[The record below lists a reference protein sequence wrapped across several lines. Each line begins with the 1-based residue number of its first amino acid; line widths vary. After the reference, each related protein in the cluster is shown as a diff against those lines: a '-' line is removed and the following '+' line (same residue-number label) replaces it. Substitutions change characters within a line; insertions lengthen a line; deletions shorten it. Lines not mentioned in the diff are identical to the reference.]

1 MPRDYIT
8 KQDRKYVEL
17 VYPTRYHAL
26 AFIGVLVIA
35 GILCFIF
42 AYFWRIVVPN
52 LVPVNICAGIVFLF
66 MAYLIRWDY
75 EDRGYRLFP
84 KDEDPKIR
92 KKYVQG
98 QSYKT
103 TRPKDIKKKL

>member
-8 KQDRKYVEL
+8 EQDRKYVER

-26 AFIGVLVIA
+26 AFIITLLIA

-42 AYFWRIVVPN
+42 AYFWRIVIPG
-52 LVPVNICAGIVFLF
+52 LVSVNICAGIMFLGF
-66 MAYLIRWDY
+66 AFYIRWDY

-84 KDEDPKIR
+84 KDEDPKYR
-92 KKYVQG
+92 KEYVQG
-98 QSYKT
+98 KQYKA
-103 TRPKDIKKKL
+103 TRPKKIKKR